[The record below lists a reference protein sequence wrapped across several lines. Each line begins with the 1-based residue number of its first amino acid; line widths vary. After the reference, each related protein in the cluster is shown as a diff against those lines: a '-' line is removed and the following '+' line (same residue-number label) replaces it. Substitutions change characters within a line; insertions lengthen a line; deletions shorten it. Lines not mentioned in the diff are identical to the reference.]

1 MGSLNLETMPVAEKP
16 EADYISFYR
25 EASSHTYYV
34 IDQELR
40 QVYEAHPTMSGDFNY
55 VPISD
60 ADLPSEVLQVVQDI
74 RRRWLAA

>member
-1 MGSLNLETMPVAEKP
+1 MPVSERL

-25 EASSHTYYV
+25 ETESHTYYV

-40 QVYEAHPTMSGDFNY
+40 QVYEAYPTMNGDFNY
-55 VPISD
+55 VPVTD
-60 ADLPSEVLQVVQDI
+60 AELTGEVLQVVQDI